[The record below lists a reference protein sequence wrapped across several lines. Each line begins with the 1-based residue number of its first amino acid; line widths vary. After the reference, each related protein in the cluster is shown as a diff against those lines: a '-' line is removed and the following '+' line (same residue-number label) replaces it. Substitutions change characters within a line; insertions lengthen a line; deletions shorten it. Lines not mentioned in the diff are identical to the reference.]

1 MTLTRTLLAS
11 TAISLCSLGFSH
23 AASFSQAQAPAF
35 GQPASPQ
42 LIVRVQMSVGDA
54 ETTLQTALERKAE
67 AESTGGDVAAAQAEV
82 EAAQAGLEAAQAAA
96 QSPEPAAGAAEEAP
110 VEAAP
115 APAEEPAAPA
125 AAPAEQ
131 PVSEPE
137 ANDVQEAPQPSSET
151 AAPSAPEETAPEAEA
166 AATGDAAAEAEQRTD
181 TAPAEAAPATEAP
194 EAPEQSEQPPAAEKA
209 PEPTTPATE
218 NPSTTQVPEA
228 DQPEADQD
236 EPAPESPTTEDPAAP
251 APAPADETSET
262 DEPAGEA
269 APASETPAIDTG
281 SKVAPQSES
290 SAAAAPEPDAE
301 ADTAVESEEA
311 APEPKTEE
319 ADGTPEASDETTDQ
333 QTKTNSPASNEE
345 EVLTLPVEDGAPVL
359 DSAKEEP
366 IADEK
371 GTQPAPAAASSEP
384 APPPPASDAEA
395 QAPASRSAAGPEAAM
410 SERGERVNEAP
421 PREAQTNVTIINQ
434 TDNRTIIEVDN
445 RTVIEHDERERL
457 RAGSEEVYYE
467 RLRGGRTREVIVR
480 PNGVQLVT
488 ISNRWGDLIQRSR
501 IMPDGQEYVLF
512 YAEANSDGSREAF
525 VDPGRN
531 LPPLRL
537 GIPIADYILDA
548 TDAEP
553 SAYLNFL
560 LEPPVEQVERLYSVE
575 EVRRSARIRDKV
587 RRVDMDSLTFEFGKA
602 TIGDDQIQRLSDVA
616 DAMTEILD
624 NNPAETFL
632 IEGHTDAVGRD
643 ESNLLLSDKRAET
656 IAVALSDVFGIPPEN
671 LVTQG
676 YGERFLKVRTEAPER
691 LNRRVTIRRIT
702 PLVTPVASR

>member
-1 MTLTRTLLAS
+1 VTLTRTLLAS

-23 AASFSQAQAPAF
+23 AASFNLAQPPAV
-35 GQPASPQ
+35 GQPAIQYP
-42 LIVRVQMSVGDA
+42 LVNVQMSVADA
-54 ETTLQTALERKAE
+54 EDALAAALDRKAE
-67 AESTGGDVAAAQAEV
+67 AESTGGDVATAQAEV
-82 EAAQAGLEAAQAAA
+82 EAAQA
-96 QSPEPAAGAAEEAP
+96 PADP
-110 VEAAP
+110 AP
-115 APAEEPAAPA
+115 APAT
-125 AAPAEQ
+125 EQ

-137 ANDVQEAPQPSSET
+137 PAAASEATPAPSEPV
-151 AAPSAPEETAPEAEA
+151 APSAAEA
-166 AATGDAAAEAEQRTD
+166 PDDSGVEVQATGEGSAEAEQPT
-181 TAPAEAAPATEAP
+181 EAAPVEAEPGVKAEGQAEQPAAAAEPKQQPAEPASAEEPVAPKPVPVEEPAASDQPVPASEAP
-194 EAPEQSEQPPAAEKA
+194 ENN
-209 PEPTTPATE
+209 EP
-218 NPSTTQVPEA
+218 V
-228 DQPEADQD
+228 
-236 EPAPESPTTEDPAAP
+236 
-251 APAPADETSET
+251 
-262 DEPAGEA
+262 GEA
-269 APASETPAIDTG
+269 APAIEAPDTQRL
-281 SKVAPQSES
+281 VAPKSE
-290 SAAAAPEPDAE
+290 AQAETAPEPAE
-301 ADTAVESEEA
+301 AADTPASAQTDDTPAAGGDTAT
-311 APEPKTEE
+311 EPMTDD
-319 ADGTPEASDETTDQ
+319 ATSAPEASDAAPSQ
-333 QTKTNSPASNEE
+333 QSEAESPAPAEE

-366 IADEK
+366 SADES

-384 APPPPASDAEA
+384 APPPPTSDAEA
-395 QAPASRSAAGPEAAM
+395 QAPASRSAAAPEAAM

-488 ISNRWGDLIQRSR
+488 ISNRWGDVIQRSR

-553 SAYLNFL
+553 SAYLDFL

-602 TIGDDQIQRLSDVA
+602 SIAEDQIQRLSDVA
-616 DAMTEILD
+616 DAMSEILD
-624 NNPAETFL
+624 RNPAETFL

-643 ESNLLLSDKRAET
+643 ELNLLLSDKRAET
-656 IAVALSDVFGIPPEN
+656 IAVALTDVFGIPPEN

-676 YGERFLKVRTEAPER
+676 YGERYLKVRTEAPER

>member
-1 MTLTRTLLAS
+1 MTDDS
-11 TAISLCSLGFSH
+11 T
-23 AASFSQAQAPAF
+23 
-35 GQPASPQ
+35 
-42 LIVRVQMSVGDA
+42 
-54 ETTLQTALERKAE
+54 
-67 AESTGGDVAAAQAEV
+67 
-82 EAAQAGLEAAQAAA
+82 
-96 QSPEPAAGAAEEAP
+96 
-110 VEAAP
+110 
-115 APAEEPAAPA
+115 
-125 AAPAEQ
+125 
-131 PVSEPE
+131 
-137 ANDVQEAPQPSSET
+137 
-151 AAPSAPEETAPEAEA
+151 SA
-166 AATGDAAAEAEQRTD
+166 
-181 TAPAEAAPATEAP
+181 
-194 EAPEQSEQPPAAEKA
+194 
-209 PEPTTPATE
+209 
-218 NPSTTQVPEA
+218 
-228 DQPEADQD
+228 
-236 EPAPESPTTEDPAAP
+236 
-251 APAPADETSET
+251 
-262 DEPAGEA
+262 
-269 APASETPAIDTG
+269 
-281 SKVAPQSES
+281 
-290 SAAAAPEPDAE
+290 
-301 ADTAVESEEA
+301 
-311 APEPKTEE
+311 
-319 ADGTPEASDETTDQ
+319 PEASDAAPSQ
-333 QTKTNSPASNEE
+333 QSEAKSPAPAEE

-366 IADEK
+366 IADES
-371 GTQPAPAAASSEP
+371 GTQPAPAPASSEP

-488 ISNRWGDLIQRSR
+488 ISNRWGDVIQRSR

-553 SAYLNFL
+553 SAYLDFL

-602 TIGDDQIQRLSDVA
+602 SIAEDQIQRLSDVA
-616 DAMTEILD
+616 DAMSEILD
-624 NNPAETFL
+624 RNPAETFL

-656 IAVALSDVFGIPPEN
+656 IAVALTDVFGIPPEN

-676 YGERFLKVRTEAPER
+676 YGERYLKVRTEAPER